1 MEGQP
6 PHCPN
11 VVWLAHLSQSWS
23 GNQSGSFSEGLCI
36 DTHTSS
42 VQGAMMTFTP
52 VRLLLHRL
60 PTFKASL
67 ATGVSHSRCVRPR
80 LLWLPSCVKLE
91 WQHHSTRFEGVG
103 LSGTS
108 SSHGKGHPTPPQFH
122 AYRVTGKPARPCK
135 GPVSWPLRCQAPH
148 LGSAEN
154 SHGFM
159 RRPWPPQKA

>member
-6 PHCPN
+6 PHCPI

-23 GNQSGSFSEGLCI
+23 GNQSGPFSEGLCI

-91 WQHHSTRFEGVG
+91 WQHHSTRFAGVG

-108 SSHGKGHPTPPQFH
+108 SSHGKGHPTSISCLQGDWETSKTLQRASVMATEMPSTTPW
-122 AYRVTGKPARPCK
+122 
-135 GPVSWPLRCQAPH
+135 VSR
-148 LGSAEN
+148 
-154 SHGFM
+154 
-159 RRPWPPQKA
+159 K